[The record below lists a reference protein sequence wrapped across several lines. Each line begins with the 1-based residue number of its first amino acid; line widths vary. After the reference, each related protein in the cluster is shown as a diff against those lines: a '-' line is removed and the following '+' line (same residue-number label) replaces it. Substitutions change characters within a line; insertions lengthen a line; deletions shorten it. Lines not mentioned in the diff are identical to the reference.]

1 MRWNILNTVDLEA
14 CPDALAQLET
24 IAHVTHLPASQGA
37 LLERIADFDAYIAS
51 LHVRMS
57 RPFLERATRLRVIA
71 TASTGTDHIDLQC
84 AKERGVAV
92 LSLKE
97 DREFLDS
104 ITATAELAWALL
116 LATVRRLPWA
126 FAAALEGRWARDEF
140 RGRQLSGKTLGILG
154 YGRLG
159 SIVANYGRAFRMRV
173 LACDVKPVTPA
184 AGVEIVDFERLLAE
198 SDVLSIHI
206 HLNEANRMLMDAAAL
221 SRMKKGAVLINTSRG
236 GIVEEAALLAV
247 LESGHLGGAGLDVI
261 DGEWRNDL
269 DRHPLILYAR
279 EHQNLVISPHIGG
292 VAVEAQKAAIER
304 IALKLKSYLEQLT
317 PDSLPSSAPSKP

>member
-1 MRWNILNTVDLEA
+1 MRWNILNTVDLGA
-14 CPDALAQLET
+14 CLDALEPLKN
-24 IAHVTHLPASQGA
+24 IAEVTHLPALQDA

-51 LHVRMS
+51 LHVQMT
-57 RPFLERATRLRVIA
+57 RPLLERATRLRVIA
-71 TASTGTDHIDLQC
+71 TASTGTDHIDLRC
-84 AKERGVAV
+84 AQERGITV
-92 LSLKE
+92 LSLKD

-104 ITATAELAWALL
+104 ITATAEMAWALL

-159 SIVANYGRAFRMRV
+159 SIVASYGRAFRMRV

-184 AGVEIVDFERLLAE
+184 EGVEIVDFERLLAE

-206 HLNEANRMLMDAAAL
+206 HLTEANRMIIDAAVL
-221 SRMKKGAVLINTSRG
+221 SRMKEGAVLINTSRG
-236 GIVEEAALLAV
+236 GIVDEAALLAA
-247 LESGHLGGAGLDVI
+247 LQSGHLGGAGLDVI
-261 DGEWRNDL
+261 DGEWRDDL
-269 DRHPLILYAR
+269 DRHPLIWYAR

-304 IALKLKSYLEQLT
+304 MAAKLKLHLEQLT
-317 PDSLPSSAPSKP
+317 RDSVISDTRSAP